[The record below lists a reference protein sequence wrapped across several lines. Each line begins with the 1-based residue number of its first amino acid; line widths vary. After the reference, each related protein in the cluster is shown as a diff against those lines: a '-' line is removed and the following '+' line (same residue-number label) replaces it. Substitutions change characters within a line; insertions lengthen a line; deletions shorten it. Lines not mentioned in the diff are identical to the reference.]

1 MSFSYTPGL
10 GHVGCYQVSG
20 YPNVTTG
27 SVEPDALDLL
37 DYDFVTKEVVVMNTD
52 ASNDLYVLFAYSA
65 LDDNKFKIAP
75 GEQHTFDVKTRR
87 IYLSGSS
94 TTTYSVC
101 ASLTTIPKV
110 RIEEHSGPGV
120 DAVPTITA

>member
-27 SVEPDALDLL
+27 SISSGLDVL
-37 DYDFVTKEVVVMNTD
+37 DYDFVTKEIVVMNTD
-52 ASNDLYVLFAYSA
+52 TSNDLHVLFAYSA

-87 IYLSGSS
+87 VYLSGSS

-101 ASLTTIPKV
+101 ASLTTIPNA
-110 RIEEHSGPGV
+110 RIEEHSGSGV
-120 DAVPTITA
+120 NVVPTIT